1 MLYPKSTLSAAFY
14 LVCLLIKTGEG
25 TCGKPF
31 FKPIIPSTEGNGN
44 RILYGVE
51 ARKHSHPWQV
61 FISIRV
67 DDYRK
72 RCGGSLIHWKD
83 ENASGLVLTAA
94 HCVIDTTYFTEPTVW
109 EQIAYFFSSLFK
121 GTING
126 PVANTSD
133 VHVYLGAHNIK
144 TLDPSA
150 IRVGVIA
157 IATGEFNKI
166 NQVDDFALLKLE
178 REIAYNEFIQGICL
192 PDGKHDMPPAESPCL
207 VTGWGLK
214 EDEKPSSILQ
224 QLEVPIVDGQH
235 VNEPLFDKNRMICSH
250 GKAKGAVPTNG
261 DSGGPLACL
270 KNDTFVIYGVVSF
283 SIVEDCSGRT
293 NMTIFMKLS
302 HYMKWIRETIAR
314 LES

>member
-1 MLYPKSTLSAAFY
+1 MSQHKFSVYCIADYFELPQASVSVQSDMQKGKLVKEHVVSLSLSQLSHRQKEMGIAF
-14 LVCLLIKTGEG
+14 CMESKQGNI
-25 TCGKPF
+25 
-31 FKPIIPSTEGNGN
+31 PI
-44 RILYGVE
+44 
-51 ARKHSHPWQV
+51 H
-61 FISIRV
+61 
-67 DDYRK
+67 
-72 RCGGSLIHWKD
+72 GSLIHWKD

-261 DSGGPLACL
+261 DSGSPLVCL
-270 KNDTFVIYGVVSF
+270 MNDTFVIYGVVSF